1 MRWLLVLPLTGIQ
14 IAARLVGVAMTVVDS
29 FRITGSSDATK
40 TLRFECDA
48 QTAGA
53 DLVIDTGAQTVDRTI
68 TIPVLGG
75 NRTFAVI
82 DQAQT
87 FSGIQTFS
95 TAIASTSGGTGVS
108 NAGTI
113 TNASNT
119 TITGGGTL
127 ALGGFTLT
135 APATGTAAL
144 RGSLNTF
151 TLAQTISDATASTS
165 TSTGALIVTGGVGV
179 GGAVWAPNY
188 NISGTSGAGFK
199 LTTASGYG
207 FVTLNGDV
215 TFSGTCGFFG
225 GASGDSNM
233 YILAPPAF
241 SILMR
246 VNNNTNLSV
255 DDNATGGNTRLSV
268 WDVTAGSLKRVSIG
282 AADSGGAGFKVLRI
296 PN

>member
-1 MRWLLVLPLTGIQ
+1 MRWLLVLPLTGVQ
-14 IAARLVGVAMTVVDS
+14 IAARLLAVALTVTDAN
-29 FRITGSSDATK
+29 FRIVGSGDATK
-40 TLRFECDA
+40 KLAFEVDA
-48 QTAGA
+48 QTTGKV
-53 DLVIDTGAQTVDRTI
+53 LTLDTGAQTVDRTLS
-68 TIPVLGG
+68 IPVLGG
-75 NRTFAVI
+75 SDTIMTLAT
-82 DQAQT
+82 AQT
-87 FSGIQTFS
+87 V
-95 TAIASTSGGTGVS
+95 TGAKTLSAVTTVS
-108 NAGTI
+108 NA
-113 TNASNT
+113 T
-119 TITGGGTL
+119 T
-127 ALGGFTLT
+127 
-135 APATGTAAL
+135 
-144 RGSLNTF
+144 
-151 TLAQTISDATASTS
+151 STS
-165 TSTGALIVTGGVGV
+165 TTTGALIVTGGVGV
-179 GGAVWAPNY
+179 GGAVWSPNY

-255 DDNATGGNTRLSV
+255 DDNATAGNTRMMV
-268 WDVTAGSLKRVSIG
+268 WDVDNGTLERVSVG